1 MMKIDSEFNLYE
13 KVKIIPLDVEGEII
27 SLWLTAVDRLQ
38 IEVRYF
44 INNEKKTEYFIE
56 SELKKIKENKIGF

>member
-1 MMKIDSEFNLYE
+1 MKINSDFNFYE

-27 SLWLTAVDRLQ
+27 SFWLTSTDRLQ

-56 SELKKIKENKIGF
+56 SELEKIKDNKIGF

>member
-1 MMKIDSEFNLYE
+1 MMKINSDFNFYE

-27 SLWLTAVDRLQ
+27 SFWLTATDRLQ
-38 IEVRYF
+38 IEIRYF

-56 SELKKIKENKIGF
+56 SELEKIKENKIGF